1 MPLTASRALV
11 RQTERWFVRR
21 GVPQM
26 TAGYDFRR
34 HVLPRMVPYLA
45 LVAFVDLAW
54 FVPLVFGVSFG
65 TRDLIGLAALVAGVA
80 AWPVLAAWSRR
91 MPRFSLVTAWALLVG
106 YAVLLA
112 AVPLAALKVGLTV
125 KGLTTYL
132 LAAAAATAG
141 GYLAVTYGL
150 LPLLRS
156 AFRHAVDDMRNSLRL
171 QGRALPMLLFV
182 TLFFFFTGE
191 LWQAMHRLGWDRV
204 GWVLALFAAVTI
216 LASAG
221 RLRDEI
227 GRVERDLRPERLSH
241 ACKRTPLSMV
251 DMADVAP
258 KGDPLAPVRLTSGQ
272 VTNLLVILATR
283 QLVQAAVVGL
293 GLFGFFVLLGVI
305 VVTRATAE
313 QWIGEPPAMLGTVPV
328 ALLKNAAVLAG
339 FGSMY
344 FAVNSMIDAEQRHQF
359 FAPILD
365 EVERILAVHAVY
377 LTIRDIVL
385 PNAPAAR
392 PRPSTPDD
400 AVGSAAA
407 MPGLTAS
414 LTPRDD
420 DGSAGRPAT
429 DGADEAPPEPPDSE
443 PATPETQPGATRIAE
458 GS

>member
-26 TAGYDFRR
+26 IAGYDFRR
-34 HVLPRMVPYLA
+34 HVLPRMAPYLA
-45 LVAFVDLAW
+45 MVALVDLAW
-54 FVPLVFGVSFG
+54 FGSLAAGASG
-65 TRDLIGLAALVAGVA
+65 RTHELIGLAAVIAALA
-80 AWPVLAAWSRR
+80 AWPALAAWSRR
-91 MPRFSLVTAWALLVG
+91 MPRFSLVTAWALLAG

-112 AVPLAALKVGLTV
+112 AVPLAALKVGWSGEGV
-125 KGLTTYL
+125 AKYL
-132 LAAAAATAG
+132 LAAVATTAG
-141 GYLAVTYGL
+141 GYLVVTYGL

-156 AFRHAVDDMRNSLRL
+156 AVRHAIDDMRNSLRL

-204 GWVLALFAAVTI
+204 GAVLALFAAVTI

-227 GRVERDLRPERLSH
+227 GRVERDLRPDRLSH

-258 KGDPLAPVRLTSGQ
+258 DGEPLAPVRLTNGQ
-272 VTNLLVILATR
+272 ITNLLVILATR

-293 GLFGFFVLLGVI
+293 GLFSFFVLLGFLM
-305 VVTRATAE
+305 VTKETAA
-313 QWIGEPPAMLGTVPV
+313 QWIGAEPEMLRAVPV

-344 FAVNSMIDAEQRHQF
+344 FAVTSMIDAEQRHQF

-365 EVERILAVHAVY
+365 EVERVLAVHAVY
-377 LTIRDIVL
+377 LTVRNIVL
-385 PNAPAAR
+385 PNAPGGPG
-392 PRPSTPDD
+392 PRQPSPVTQ
-400 AVGSAAA
+400 AVTER
-407 MPGLTAS
+407 TA
-414 LTPRDD
+414 DQN
-420 DGSAGRPAT
+420 A
-429 DGADEAPPEPPDSE
+429 E
-443 PATPETQPGATRIAE
+443 ETALSQT
-458 GS
+458 SD

>member
-1 MPLTASRALV
+1 MPLTASRALI
-11 RQTERWFVRR
+11 RQTESWFVRR

-26 TAGYDFRR
+26 ISGYDFRR

-45 LVAFVDLAW
+45 VVAVVDLAW
-54 FVPLVFGVSFG
+54 FGAQAAGASDR
-65 TRDLIGLAALVAGVA
+65 TRDLVGLAAVVAGLA
-80 AWPVLAAWSRR
+80 AWPALTAWSRR
-91 MPRFSLVTAWALLVG
+91 MPRFSLVTAWILLAG

-112 AVPLAALKVGLTV
+112 AVPLTALDKDWTGGDT
-125 KGLTTYL
+125 TTYL
-132 LAAAAATAG
+132 LAAVAATAG

-156 AFRHAVDDMRNSLRL
+156 AVRHAIDDMRNSLRL

-204 GWVLALFAAVTI
+204 GLVLALFAAVTI

-227 GRVERDLRPERLSH
+227 GRVEQDLRPERLSH

-258 KGDPLAPVRLTSGQ
+258 EGPLAPVRLTSGQ
-272 VTNLLVILATR
+272 ITNLLVILATR

-293 GLFGFFVLLGVI
+293 GLFGFFVLLGLL
-305 VVTRATAE
+305 VVTRETAA
-313 QWIGEPPAMLGTVPV
+313 QWIGADPAMLGSVPL

-344 FAVNSMIDAEQRHQF
+344 FAVTSMIDAEQRHQF

-365 EVERILAVHAVY
+365 EVERVLAVHAVY
-377 LTIRDIVL
+377 VTVRDHVL
-385 PNAPAAR
+385 PNAPDAR
-392 PRPSTPDD
+392 PRHHAD
-400 AVGSAAA
+400 AATKPREG
-407 MPGLTAS
+407 
-414 LTPRDD
+414 RDD
-420 DGSAGRPAT
+420 GAPAPPTPTSPQAAPAAT
-429 DGADEAPPEPPDSE
+429 DQVS
-443 PATPETQPGATRIAE
+443 
-458 GS
+458 

>member
-26 TAGYDFRR
+26 IAGYDFRR

-45 LVAFVDLAW
+45 LVALVDVAW
-54 FVPLVFGVSFG
+54 FGTVSAGVSG
-65 TRDLIGLAALVAGVA
+65 TARDLVALGAVGASLALWPALT
-80 AWPVLAAWSRR
+80 AWSRR
-91 MPRFSLVTAWALLVG
+91 MPRLSLPTAAVLLAG

-112 AVPLAALKVGLTV
+112 AVPLFALNVGWSV
-125 KGLTTYL
+125 AGVARYL

-156 AFRHAVDDMRNSLRL
+156 AVRHVLDDMRNSLRL

-191 LWQAMHRLGWDRV
+191 LWQAMNRLGWDRV
-204 GWVLALFAAVTI
+204 GGVLLLFAAVTI

-227 GRVERDLRPERLSH
+227 GRVEQDLRPERLSH
-241 ACKRTPLSMV
+241 SCQRTPLSTV
-251 DMADVAP
+251 DMRDVAP
-258 KGDPLAPVRLTSGQ
+258 DGQLAPVRLTNGQ

-283 QLVQAAVVGL
+283 QLVQAFVVGL
-293 GLFGFFVLLGVI
+293 GLFAFFVVLGLLM
-305 VVTRATAE
+305 VTRETAE
-313 QWIGEPPAMLGTVPV
+313 QWIGDSAVMLPGTDTPL
-328 ALLKNAAVLAG
+328 ALVKNAALLAG

-344 FAVNSMIDAEQRHQF
+344 FAVTSMIDGEQRHQF

-377 LTIRDIVL
+377 LTVRDITKGR
-385 PNAPAAR
+385 AP
-392 PRPSTPDD
+392 S
-400 AVGSAAA
+400 
-407 MPGLTAS
+407 
-414 LTPRDD
+414 
-420 DGSAGRPAT
+420 
-429 DGADEAPPEPPDSE
+429 
-443 PATPETQPGATRIAE
+443 
-458 GS
+458 